1 MPRER
6 GWSSG
11 KPPSPIREVHTGA
24 WRVSA
29 KRRSSGAAPE
39 AITPP
44 PAYRKG
50 RLDCRSISAALASR
64 LSSGRGEGDRGRGDC
79 LSYWHRL
86 AVMSLGTSMS
96 TGPGLPDWA
105 IWNALR
111 MMSARSSTR
120 LTAKLCLVT
129 GMVIPVISTSWKLSR
144 PSSSTATLPV
154 MATMG
159 MLSI

>member
-1 MPRER
+1 
-6 GWSSG
+6 
-11 KPPSPIREVHTGA
+11 
-24 WRVSA
+24 
-29 KRRSSGAAPE
+29 
-39 AITPP
+39 
-44 PAYRKG
+44 
-50 RLDCRSISAALASR
+50 
-64 LSSGRGEGDRGRGDC
+64 
-79 LSYWHRL
+79 
-86 AVMSLGTSMS
+86 MSLGTSMS